1 LLEHSSFVNKKR
13 RSTNVLLPEYL
24 LWRLFQL
31 NEVIHRPEKKVSII
45 RSLRVAYCIVC
56 ALSVSAL
63 CIQGGVK
70 TAYAQTFQVTLRDSS
85 IVPSSMT
92 GKVGRKITVNVRNA
106 GTKVH
111 NLVIPDFFIFTQNL
125 KPGETVQ
132 ASFTPD
138 RSGTFP
144 YYSDTGGKPEPGM
157 RGTLVVRP

>member
-1 LLEHSSFVNKKR
+1 
-13 RSTNVLLPEYL
+13 
-24 LWRLFQL
+24 LFQW
-31 NEVIHRPEKKVSII
+31 NEVIRRSEKKVSTI
-45 RSLRVAYCIVC
+45 RSLTIAYCIVS
-56 ALSVSAL
+56 ALSVSAF

-138 RSGTFP
+138 RSGKYPF
-144 YYSDTGGKPEPGM
+144 YSDTGGKPEPGM
-157 RGTLVVRP
+157 RGTLTVRP